1 MSQQEN
7 TYSEMMI
14 QFEKINARLER
25 MEGSIAAI
33 EAYIDT
39 QITEKYRGIDNSK
52 PWVEPHTVK
61 PFTDYA
67 YACSTPLK
75 ETV

>member
-25 MEGSIAAI
+25 MEGSIATI
-33 EAYIDT
+33 EAYIKA
-39 QITEKYRGIDNSK
+39 QIAEHRGIDNSK
-52 PWVEPHTVK
+52 PWAEPHTVK